1 MTDQQKADYIKSLLE
16 ERRYC
21 ERSGQDERVKD
32 IDDELKRQGHEAK
45 TPAKRAES
53 RPRTARTTK
62 KIETR

>member
-1 MTDQQKADYIKSLLE
+1 VTDQQKADYIKSLLE

-21 ERSGQDERVKD
+21 ERWGQDERVKD

-53 RPRTARTTK
+53 RPRAK
-62 KIETR
+62 KSETR

>member
-1 MTDQQKADYIKSLLE
+1 MTDEKKAAYIAALID
-16 ERRYC
+16 ERRSC
-21 ERSGQDERVKD
+21 ERRGLSDRVND
-32 IDDELKRQGHEAK
+32 IDAELRAQGYEAK